1 MQFRIDA
8 WDTMTRCGSINATLQ
23 TQKYLSYKG
32 PDMRTIK
39 RFLALGLLPLLLAGC
54 QTTVTNLS
62 PSQLPRNASG
72 QYPLSVKW
80 ESSQQSLR
88 PESLQGFVM
97 IGSDLYP
104 MQHTP
109 KVNNRWDT
117 LVPIPADKDVLNYR
131 YKFVFEYNAFGD
143 PKSNSVLSRP
153 YQLKVQDHPMS
164 R

>member
-1 MQFRIDA
+1 MSGHFVI
-8 WDTMTRCGSINATLQ
+8 
-23 TQKYLSYKG
+23 KG
-32 PDMRTIK
+32 LDMRIIK
-39 RFLALGLLPLLLAGC
+39 RFLALGLLPLLMAGC

-88 PESLQGFVM
+88 QESLQGFVM
-97 IGSDLYP
+97 IGPDLYP
-104 MQHTP
+104 MQRTP

-117 LVPIPADKDVLNYR
+117 LVPVSADKDILNYR
-131 YKFVFEYNAFGD
+131 YKFIYDYNAIGK
-143 PKSNSVLSRP
+143 PKANSVLSKP

>member
-1 MQFRIDA
+1 
-8 WDTMTRCGSINATLQ
+8 
-23 TQKYLSYKG
+23 
-32 PDMRTIK
+32 MRFIK
-39 RFLALGLLPLLLAGC
+39 RFLALGLLPLLMAGC

-88 PESLQGFVM
+88 QESLQGFVM
-97 IGSDLYP
+97 IGADLYP
-104 MQHTP
+104 MQRTP

-117 LVPIPADKDVLNYR
+117 LVPVPADKDILNYR
-131 YKFVFEYNAFGD
+131 YKFIYDYNAIGK
-143 PKSNSVLSRP
+143 PKANSVLSKP
-153 YQLKVQDHPMS
+153 YQLKVQDHPMV

>member
-1 MQFRIDA
+1 MQI
-8 WDTMTRCGSINATLQ
+8 
-23 TQKYLSYKG
+23 
-32 PDMRTIK
+32 IK
-39 RFLALGLLPLLLAGC
+39 RLLALGLLPLLLAGC

-80 ESSQQSLR
+80 ESTQQSLR
-88 PESLQGFVM
+88 TESLQVFVM
-97 IGSDLYP
+97 IGSDLFP
-104 MQHTP
+104 MQQTP

-117 LVPIPADKDVLNYR
+117 LIPVPADKDILNYR
-131 YKFVFEYNAFGD
+131 YKIIYDYNAMGK

-153 YQLKVQDHPMS
+153 YQLKVQNHPMS